1 MFYKKKPKR
10 IPSVRVSE
18 NNQNYAINQFGAFI
32 NMIPEDILKADH
44 CIHDL
49 DELTLKLH
57 NYLTNNPGK
66 PAPLPGR

>member
-1 MFYKKKPKR
+1 
-10 IPSVRVSE
+10 
-18 NNQNYAINQFGAFI
+18 
-32 NMIPEDILKADH
+32 MIPEDILKADH

-66 PAPLPGR
+66 PIAFWGYTYQTKKLIIDFK

>member
-1 MFYKKKPKR
+1 
-10 IPSVRVSE
+10 
-18 NNQNYAINQFGAFI
+18 
-32 NMIPEDILKADH
+32 MIPEDILKADH

-66 PAPLPGR
+66 PIAFWGYTYQTKKLILDANSYSLTGQTPPSPI